1 MKQLAV
7 GKVFLFGAMLLLVLS
22 VVLAVVS
29 LSPVTSVDKET
40 RVIIDD
46 SFRLTSLEVRRQ
58 GLGSFHGGESIS
70 ISIRGAVNLPINF
83 SILTYSGMRYSNVS
97 TADIEYSF
105 TAGADYYEA
114 VFFADSKPANE
125 IHFEVS
131 VQKPTVLFPFSWLT
145 TPAKVLF
152 FFSWGF
158 IVLLLLKSAFNE
170 SSVFTANERSMPLL
184 SQKSRQ
190 ILLILLLLSLV
201 FWFFLLAVNTNPLGT
216 FENWYTDHARHPYS
230 SSLFTKVGFSIF
242 DTPLGRLASNDSSFY
257 KFVTWPEMPH
267 LYPLGSIFLFLPFG
281 FLLEQGV
288 TQVFVFKLEIAL
300 FLLVSHVC
308 LYYFLK
314 HFWKQKMNLFLKL
327 LGIYILYF
335 ALVIYSANGM
345 FDSIAF
351 LFSIIALTMYLE
363 GRYDYFLL
371 FVAVSATLQYQ
382 AGIFLFPL
390 ILMGLLKLFKQYRFS
405 SIIKNK
411 AVIVTAVLAVIDGF
425 TAYLSAPFLL
435 GTRPELVMNGVN
447 AFSPHS
453 QAPWALQSFAVLLTL
468 TVTLLSAIYL
478 LHKNSLISLVAI
490 FTLLPSFTMPYFQ
503 PWYLPFFFV
512 YALIPKQKKAVE
524 VTMLWLIFVMTILSF
539 GGLSYNPLQFLDNL
553 KKALGF

>member
-1 MKQLAV
+1 
-7 GKVFLFGAMLLLVLS
+7 
-22 VVLAVVS
+22 
-29 LSPVTSVDKET
+29 
-40 RVIIDD
+40 
-46 SFRLTSLEVRRQ
+46 
-58 GLGSFHGGESIS
+58 
-70 ISIRGAVNLPINF
+70 
-83 SILTYSGMRYSNVS
+83 
-97 TADIEYSF
+97 
-105 TAGADYYEA
+105 
-114 VFFADSKPANE
+114 
-125 IHFEVS
+125 
-131 VQKPTVLFPFSWLT
+131 
-145 TPAKVLF
+145 
-152 FFSWGF
+152 
-158 IVLLLLKSAFNE
+158 
-170 SSVFTANERSMPLL
+170 
-184 SQKSRQ
+184 
-190 ILLILLLLSLV
+190 
-201 FWFFLLAVNTNPLGT
+201 
-216 FENWYTDHARHPYS
+216 
-230 SSLFTKVGFSIF
+230 
-242 DTPLGRLASNDSSFY
+242 
-257 KFVTWPEMPH
+257 
-267 LYPLGSIFLFLPFG
+267 LFLPFG

-314 HFWKQKMNLFLKL
+314 RFWKQKMNLFLKL

-411 AVIVTAVLAVIDGF
+411 AVIVAAVLAVIDGF

-435 GTRPELVMNGVN
+435 ETRPELVMNGVN

-503 PWYLPFFFV
+503 LWYLPFFFV

-553 KKALGF
+553 KKALSF

>member
-1 MKQLAV
+1 
-7 GKVFLFGAMLLLVLS
+7 
-22 VVLAVVS
+22 
-29 LSPVTSVDKET
+29 
-40 RVIIDD
+40 
-46 SFRLTSLEVRRQ
+46 
-58 GLGSFHGGESIS
+58 
-70 ISIRGAVNLPINF
+70 
-83 SILTYSGMRYSNVS
+83 
-97 TADIEYSF
+97 
-105 TAGADYYEA
+105 
-114 VFFADSKPANE
+114 
-125 IHFEVS
+125 
-131 VQKPTVLFPFSWLT
+131 
-145 TPAKVLF
+145 
-152 FFSWGF
+152 
-158 IVLLLLKSAFNE
+158 
-170 SSVFTANERSMPLL
+170 
-184 SQKSRQ
+184 
-190 ILLILLLLSLV
+190 
-201 FWFFLLAVNTNPLGT
+201 
-216 FENWYTDHARHPYS
+216 
-230 SSLFTKVGFSIF
+230 
-242 DTPLGRLASNDSSFY
+242 
-257 KFVTWPEMPH
+257 MPH

-327 LGIYILYF
+327 LGMYILYF

-345 FDSIAF
+345 FDSVAF

-405 SIIKNK
+405 SVIKNK
-411 AVIVTAVLAVIDGF
+411 AVIVTAVLVVIDGF

-435 GTRPELVMNGVN
+435 ETRPELVMNGVN

-468 TVTLLSAIYL
+468 TVTLLSAIYI

-553 KKALGF
+553 KKALSF

>member
-1 MKQLAV
+1 
-7 GKVFLFGAMLLLVLS
+7 
-22 VVLAVVS
+22 
-29 LSPVTSVDKET
+29 
-40 RVIIDD
+40 
-46 SFRLTSLEVRRQ
+46 
-58 GLGSFHGGESIS
+58 
-70 ISIRGAVNLPINF
+70 
-83 SILTYSGMRYSNVS
+83 
-97 TADIEYSF
+97 
-105 TAGADYYEA
+105 
-114 VFFADSKPANE
+114 
-125 IHFEVS
+125 
-131 VQKPTVLFPFSWLT
+131 
-145 TPAKVLF
+145 
-152 FFSWGF
+152 
-158 IVLLLLKSAFNE
+158 
-170 SSVFTANERSMPLL
+170 
-184 SQKSRQ
+184 
-190 ILLILLLLSLV
+190 
-201 FWFFLLAVNTNPLGT
+201 
-216 FENWYTDHARHPYS
+216 
-230 SSLFTKVGFSIF
+230 
-242 DTPLGRLASNDSSFY
+242 
-257 KFVTWPEMPH
+257 MPH

-345 FDSIAF
+345 FDSVAF

-411 AVIVTAVLAVIDGF
+411 AVIVTAVLVVIDGF

-435 GTRPELVMNGVN
+435 ETRPELVMNGVN

-553 KKALGF
+553 KKALSF